1 MSRDSSGGWNTKR
14 PLPANESGPVV
25 ECGLVKHILYWKQP
39 RMTEKKVR
47 TLTQKQQRA
56 LAALLTNSTKE
67 AAAKAA
73 GIESKTL
80 RRYLANPEFQSEYQ
94 KAVSG
99 MIEDAAT
106 QARQSLSPAL
116 SCLREI
122 VEDKNEQATARI
134 QAARSTLEYALKLT
148 EQTDILKQIQELE
161 KWKEETDGK
170 H

>member
-1 MSRDSSGGWNTKR
+1 
-14 PLPANESGPVV
+14 
-25 ECGLVKHILYWKQP
+25 
-39 RMTEKKVR
+39 MTEKKVK
-47 TLTQKQQRA
+47 TLTQKQQKA
-56 LAALLTNSTKE
+56 LSALLTNPTKE

-80 RRYLANPEFQSEYQ
+80 RRYLTDPEFQAEYQ

-106 QARQSLSPAL
+106 QARQSLNPAL

-122 VEDKNEQATARI
+122 VEDGGETATARI
-134 QAARSTLEYALKLT
+134 SAARSLLEYGFRLT
-148 EQTDILKQIQELE
+148 EIADIMKQLEELE
-161 KWKEETDGK
+161 QWRSETDGK

>member
-1 MSRDSSGGWNTKR
+1 
-14 PLPANESGPVV
+14 
-25 ECGLVKHILYWKQP
+25 
-39 RMTEKKVR
+39 MTEKKVK
-47 TLTQKQQRA
+47 TLTQKQQKA
-56 LAALLTNSTKE
+56 LSALLTNPTKE

-80 RRYLANPEFQSEYQ
+80 RRYLTDPEFQAEYQ

-106 QARQSLSPAL
+106 QARQSLNPAL

-122 VEDKNEQATARI
+122 VEDGGETAPARI
-134 QAARSTLEYALKLT
+134 SAARSLLEYGLRLT
-148 EQTDILKQIQELE
+148 EIADIMKQLEELE
-161 KWKEETDGK
+161 QWRSETDGK

>member
-1 MSRDSSGGWNTKR
+1 M
-14 PLPANESGPVV
+14 
-25 ECGLVKHILYWKQP
+25 
-39 RMTEKKVR
+39 
-47 TLTQKQQRA
+47 LTQKQQKA
-56 LAALLTNSTKE
+56 LAALLTNPTKE

-80 RRYLANPEFQSEYQ
+80 RRYLTDPEFQAEYQ

-106 QARQSLSPAL
+106 QARQSLNPAL

-122 VEDKNEQATARI
+122 VEDGEETATARI
-134 QAARSTLEYALKLT
+134 QAARSILEYGLRLT
-148 EQTDILKQIQELE
+148 EIADIMKQLEELE
-161 KWKEETDGK
+161 RWKEETDGK